1 MNVHRSRL
9 RPLLVLSLALALIA
23 TACGG
28 DDDDGQATNGGT
40 ATTVSSQPFRL
51 GMSVSLTGFNAAVGK
66 ELLNGLNVWVDM
78 INNRTGI
85 YAGRKEPG
93 LLGRK
98 VELVTTDDQSNP
110 QTALTIYQ
118 RLMTQEKVDLV
129 LPPYGSGS
137 TGVVAPI
144 AERQK
149 YAFIGLAAGSE
160 TIYKQGLK
168 YMVMATAPTSRYL
181 AGVPEVIQ
189 NAGYGSLYM
198 LTLNN
203 PATVDM
209 ASFMNAE
216 AGKRGWK
223 VLGDD
228 KFENGTKDFTA
239 SLSKIKQANPD
250 VVVIHAF
257 GVDAT
262 TIMRQAKEQQ
272 LAPKMFA
279 IASGA
284 WRDDVF
290 VNGVGAAN
298 VDCVIGDQ
306 HWSKSFTYRGTKEFA
321 EAYEAKFGGIV
332 GSGSGSD
339 ASSAWGFNGGQL
351 ITQALDKLGPDAL
364 KDQLKLVD
372 YLKTAPDLETVLGPI
387 KADPTTGIVTSLT
400 PGVFQFQ
407 GGKRVVI
414 GPASMAEGKPQL
426 PCKPLAGR

>member
-1 MNVHRSRL
+1 MNVHRRRL
-9 RPLLVLSLALALIA
+9 RPLLVLSLVVALAA

-28 DDDDGQATNGGT
+28 DNDDDEGASGT
-40 ATTVSSQPFRL
+40 STTVSTQPFRI

-78 INNRTGI
+78 VNNRTGI
-85 YAGRKEPG
+85 YSGRPQPG
-93 LLGRK
+93 LFGRR

-129 LPPYGSGS
+129 IPPYGSGS

-144 AERQK
+144 AEREK
-149 YAFIGLAAGSE
+149 YAFIGISAGSE

-168 YMVMATAPTSRYL
+168 YMVMATTPTTRYL
-181 AGVPEVIQ
+181 AGVPDVIES
-189 NAGYGSLYM
+189 AGYKSLYM
-198 LTLNN
+198 LSLNN

-209 ASFMNAE
+209 ASFMKTE
-216 AGKRGWK
+216 AGKRGWQ
-223 VLGDD
+223 VLGDE
-228 KFENGTKDFTA
+228 KFENGTKDFTP

-272 LAPKMFA
+272 LAPKMWA

-290 VNGVGAAN
+290 VAGVGAAN
-298 VDCVIGDQ
+298 VECIIGDQ
-306 HWSKSFTYRGTKEFA
+306 HWSKSFTFKGTKEFA
-321 EAYEAKFGGIV
+321 DAYEAKFGGVV

-339 ASSAWGFNGGQL
+339 ASSAWGFSGGQL
-351 ITQALDKLGPDAL
+351 ITQALDEVGPGAL
-364 KDQLKLVD
+364 TDQMLLVNH
-372 YLKTAPDLETVLGPI
+372 LKTADNLETVLGKM
-387 KADPTTGIVTSLT
+387 KADATTGINTSLT

-414 GPASMAEGKPQL
+414 GPAAAAQGKPQL
-426 PCKPLAGR
+426 PCTPLAGR

>member
-1 MNVHRSRL
+1 MTVHRSRL
-9 RPLLVLSLALALIA
+9 RPVLALMLVVALAA
-23 TACGG
+23 TACGSDKDEG
-28 DDDDGQATNGGT
+28 AAGT
-40 ATTVSSQPFRL
+40 STTASSQPFRI

-85 YAGRKEPG
+85 YSGRQQPG
-93 LLGRK
+93 LLGRR
-98 VELVTTDDQSNP
+98 VELLTTDDQSNP

-129 LPPYGSGS
+129 IPPYGSGS

-144 AERQK
+144 AEREK
-149 YAFIGLAAGSE
+149 YAFVGVSAGSE

-168 YMVMATAPTSRYL
+168 YMVMATTPTSRYL

-189 NAGYGSLYM
+189 SAGYTSAYM

-209 ASFMNAE
+209 ASFMSGEFN
-216 AGKRGWK
+216 KRGWK
-223 VLGDD
+223 ILGDD

-250 VVVIHAF
+250 VVILHAF
-257 GVDAT
+257 GVDAS

-272 LAPKMFA
+272 LSAKMYA
-279 IASGA
+279 LASGA

-290 VNGVGAAN
+290 VNAVGAPNAE
-298 VDCVIGDQ
+298 CLIGDQ
-306 HWSKSFTYRGTKEFA
+306 HSSQSFSFKGTKEFT
-321 EAYEAKFGGIV
+321 EAYQAKFGAAATA
-332 GSGSGSD
+332 GSGSD
-339 ASSAWGFNGGQL
+339 PSSAWGFSGGQL
-351 ITQALDKLGPDAL
+351 ITQALDAVGPQAL
-364 KDQLKLVD
+364 TDQMLLVNH
-372 YLKTAPDLETVLGPI
+372 LKTANDLETVLGKM
-387 KADPTTGIVTSLT
+387 KADPTTGINTSLT

-414 GPASMAEGKPQL
+414 GPSAMAQGKPQL
-426 PCKPLAGR
+426 PCPPLASR

>member
-1 MNVHRSRL
+1 MNVHRRRL
-9 RPLLVLSLALALIA
+9 RPLLVLGLVVALAA

-28 DDDDGQATNGGT
+28 DDDDEQTTGGT
-40 ATTVSSQPFRL
+40 DTTASTQPFRL
-51 GMSVSLTGFNAAVGK
+51 GLSVSLTGFNAAVGK

-78 INNRTGI
+78 INNRTGL
-85 YAGRKEPG
+85 YAGRPQPG
-93 LLGRK
+93 LLGRR

-118 RLMTQEKVDLV
+118 RLMTQDKVDLV

-144 AERQK
+144 AEREK
-149 YAFIGLAAGSE
+149 YAFIGIAAGSE

-168 YMVMATAPTSRYL
+168 YMVMATAPTTRYL

-189 NAGYGSLYM
+189 NAGYTSAYM
-198 LTLNN
+198 LSLNN

-209 ASFMNAE
+209 ATFMKDE
-216 AGKRGWK
+216 FGKRGWK
-223 VLGDD
+223 ILGDD
-228 KFENGTKDFTA
+228 KFENGTKDFTP
-239 SLSKIKQANPD
+239 SLSKIKAANPE
-250 VVVIHAF
+250 VVIVHAF
-257 GVDAT
+257 GVDAS

-272 LAPKMFA
+272 LAPKMWA

-290 VNGVGAAN
+290 VAAVGAPN
-298 VDCVIGDQ
+298 VECIIGDQ
-306 HWSKSFTYRGTKEFA
+306 HWSKSFTFRGTKEFA

-351 ITQALDKLGPDAL
+351 ITQALDAVGAKGLS
-364 KDQLKLVD
+364 DQMLLVNH
-372 YLKTAPDLETVLGPI
+372 LKTATDLETVLGPM
-387 KADPTTGIVTSLT
+387 KVDPNTGINTSLT

-407 GGKRVVI
+407 GGKRVVV